1 MTLAGAAVRRPVTT
15 AMFFLALSILGVISL
30 DRLPVQIFPE
40 LVFPEVFISARQQ
53 GYSPEQVERELVMP
67 IEEEIGKLEG
77 IEAFE
82 SSSRENNGTVRI
94 SYAPDTDMKFALLAI
109 ESRIARLQPMMPDRT
124 QLTVQR
130 FDSSS
135 LSTTVMQISVLGE
148 GDINWLREFAEE
160 KIRPELEAVE
170 GVVNA
175 QVLGGQRTA
184 IEIIVEPTM
193 LQAHQLSM
201 SDVRSRINAFNTPRQ
216 YLGHVYDAD
225 QRFAVSIQGQ
235 FTDLKQVRE
244 LVIKPEL
251 PLHLGD
257 IAQIRYGL
265 QERTD
270 LQRMNG
276 KPAVGVR
283 IQKDDEANL
292 IEIAAVLE
300 KTIERINRD
309 LASEEIELVI
319 SQNQA
324 EIMNESLS
332 TLKQAAFVGGLLGLF
347 VLFLFLRNLRF
358 VAVLL
363 LAIPCSL
370 LLTFNLMYMWD
381 LSLNVLSLCGLA
393 LAVGMLT
400 DNGIVVME
408 NIFKHFEQ
416 GKSPAEAAKAGA
428 DEVARAVIAATATTV
443 TVFLPVIFIQSD
455 FQDILR
461 ELALSMT
468 FPLLASLLVALTLVP
483 ALASKTLS
491 LEARQ
496 PTETGLL
503 IEMYTVCLKAG
514 LRHRVIVS
522 LTVVGSLLVTL
533 IISFFFMLQQE
544 VRREESNFT
553 VYVSMPEGTTLEAL
567 DEVVGEI
574 EASVREVEG
583 LDRFIT
589 SIQETQASITVELL
603 PVAER
608 PNQISVDL
616 IKENLAEAFDDVS
629 NAIVSYD
636 AIARAGR
643 GGGGGGGG
651 GRIRGSTR
659 GGSSGGFNLGG
670 GTPSETA
677 VIRGYDFTVLQM
689 LADDLVF
696 RLEELEEIDPNSVQA
711 DAERGAPEIH
721 VLPDE
726 AVMFDRRLQVRNV
739 LTAVGDA
746 NPRGARSN
754 VSFLTPEGTEIPM
767 DIRNI
772 EDPDEEGPGMAGLK
786 LVPILSTGG
795 TYVPLEEVSYV
806 RRDQGRSMILRTDQ
820 SRRVIVSY
828 QFTDEIFESQPLLED
843 TRLFLQDVVAEMVL
857 PQGYTIEIIEAE
869 EETIYYWMM
878 GIAGLLIFMIL
889 ASLFE
894 SLSAPLIILCTLPTA
909 VIGSCWALVLSG
921 TGLTSQEGPM
931 ALLGFIV
938 LVGIAV
944 NNGIV
949 LIDAISNLRT
959 HNGYRRERAVL
970 VASRSRVRPIL
981 MTSAT
986 TILGVLPLALKFGG
1000 DYEVWPPFAIT
1011 VLGGLTVSMVS
1022 TLIFVPVI
1030 YMGIDQVK
1038 AWLADIGWIGI
1049 VLGTAAASGLTYWID
1064 DYYQSLFWTSLLALP
1079 AWIGAMTVIWMI
1091 QRIHRARI
1099 AARSEVREVLHLQIR
1114 NLTKIYGA
1122 PGQFRRE
1129 WDRFNR
1135 RSDRLAEQGLD
1146 RVDRKAIVDSLWWKL
1161 PLLVLLVYLSTYFEQ
1176 GTWVFI
1182 ISVAMLALIHHLIRC
1197 AADLTGF
1204 ELKNRWLIQ
1213 LSRLLL
1219 PILFIAY
1226 IHWRLELVSLTIAS
1240 TALWLLYRL
1249 VTFLVARVADGRI
1262 DPENMPGRLGF
1273 LKAIFYRG
1281 ASAVPVLGGPKP
1293 QFQALGG
1300 VSLDIPRGMFGLLG
1314 PNGAGKTTLMR
1325 IVCQVLSSSY
1335 GSVLANGKTPLNGP
1349 GMQGLIGYLP
1359 QHFGLYLHMSA
1370 YNYMEYRALLEGFKD
1385 GPARRKRIQEC
1396 LEQVN
1401 LWDRRDDNIG
1411 SFSGG
1416 MKQRVGIAQTL
1427 MHMPEIIVVDEPTAG
1442 LDPLERI
1449 RFRNLLAR
1457 FSQEKIIIFSTHIVE
1472 DISGSCNRLAVLNQ
1486 GKVLYTGTPLEM
1498 RDLARD
1504 KVFEALLPEARFDD
1518 LEENLDLIT
1527 HVRAPG
1533 GIRARFLATDPISE
1547 ASLVE
1552 PNLEDAY
1559 LYLLRHGN
1567 GDQPKHI
1574 NLA

>member
-15 AMFFLALSILGVISL
+15 TMFFMAVAILGVISL

-40 LVFPEVFISARQQ
+40 LVFPEVYIAATQQ

-67 IEEEIGKLEG
+67 IEEEVGKLEG

-82 SSSRENNGTVRI
+82 SFSRQNNGGVRI
-94 SYAPDTDMKFALLAI
+94 SYAPDTDMKFALLEI
-109 ESRIARLQPMMPDRT
+109 ESRITRLQPMLPNRT
-124 QLTVQR
+124 RLNVQR
-130 FDSSS
+130 FDSSD
-135 LSTTVMQISVLGE
+135 LSSTVMQISVLGE

-201 SDVRSRINAFNTPRQ
+201 SDVRNRINAFNTPRQ

-235 FTDLKQVRE
+235 FTQLKQVRD

-257 IAQIRYGL
+257 IAEIRYGL

-276 KPAVGVR
+276 KPAVGIR

-300 KTIERINRD
+300 KTIERINGD
-309 LASEEIELVI
+309 LAAEDIELVI

-324 EIMNESLS
+324 EIMNEALD
-332 TLKQAAFVGGLLGLF
+332 TLKQAAYVGGLLGLF

-428 DEVARAVIAATATTV
+428 DEVARAVVAATATTV

-455 FQDILR
+455 YQDILR

-491 LEARQ
+491 LQARQ
-496 PTETGLL
+496 PTGTGLL

-514 LRHRVIVS
+514 LRHRVLIS
-522 LTVVGSLLVTL
+522 LGVVGSLVVTL
-533 IISFFFMLQQE
+533 IISLFFMLQQD

-553 VYVSMPEGTTLEAL
+553 VYVSMPEGTTLEAI

-574 EASVREVEG
+574 ESSVREIEG
-583 LDRFIT
+583 LDRFIS
-589 SIQETQASITVELL
+589 SISETQASIRIELL
-603 PVAER
+603 PVNER

-616 IKENLAEAFDDVS
+616 IKETFEETFADVS
-629 NAIVSYD
+629 GAIVSYE

-643 GGGGGGGG
+643 GGGGGG

-659 GGSSGGFNLGG
+659 GGSSGGFNLAG
-670 GTPSETA
+670 GTSSETA

-689 LADDLVF
+689 LAEDLVF

-746 NPRGARSN
+746 NPRGSRSN
-754 VSFLTPEGTEIPM
+754 VSFLTPEGIEVPI
-767 DIRNI
+767 DIRNV
-772 EDPDEEGPGMAGLK
+772 EDPDEEGDGMAGLK
-786 LVPILSTGG
+786 QVPILSTGN
-795 TYVPLEEVSYV
+795 TYVPLEEVSHV

-828 QFTDEIFESQPLLED
+828 QFIDEIFESQPLLED
-843 TRLFLQDVVAEMVL
+843 TRLYVQDVVAGLVL

-909 VIGSCWALVLSG
+909 VIGSCWALILSG

-949 LIDAISNLRT
+949 LIDAIENLRN
-959 HNGYRRERAVL
+959 HHGYRRERAVL

-1000 DYEVWPPFAIT
+1000 DYEIWPPFAIT
-1011 VLGGLTVSMVS
+1011 VLGGLAVSMVS

-1049 VLGTAAASGLTYWID
+1049 VLGTAAAAGLTYWID

-1079 AWIGAMTVIWMI
+1079 AWIAAMTLIWI
-1091 QRIHRARI
+1091 VQRIHRARI
-1099 AARSEVREVLHLQIR
+1099 AARNEVREVRYLQIR

-1135 RSDRLAEQGLD
+1135 RSDRLAKLGLGE
-1146 RVDRKAIVDSLWWKL
+1146 VDKKAILDSLWWKL
-1161 PLLVLLVYLSTYFEQ
+1161 PLVALFGYLSTYFEQ
-1176 GTWVFI
+1176 GTWIFI
-1182 ISVAMLALIHHLIRC
+1182 ISLAMLGLIHHLIRC
-1197 AADLTGF
+1197 VADLTGF
-1204 ELKNRWLIQ
+1204 QIRNRWLLQI
-1213 LSRLLL
+1213 SRLVL
-1219 PILFIAY
+1219 PLIFVGY
-1226 IHWRLELVSLTIAS
+1226 IHWRLEFGSLTIAS
-1240 TALWLLYRL
+1240 AGVWFLYRL
-1249 VTFLVARVADGRI
+1249 ITFLVARVADGRI
-1262 DPENMPGRLGF
+1262 NPENMPGRLGF

-1281 ASAVPVLGGPKP
+1281 ASAVPVIGLSRP

-1335 GSVLANGKTPLNGP
+1335 GSVLANGTTSLNGP
-1349 GMQGLIGYLP
+1349 GRQGLIGYLP

-1518 LEENLDLIT
+1518 LEADLDLIT

-1533 GIRARFLATDPISE
+1533 GIRARFLATDPIPE

-1567 GDQPKHI
+1567 EHTHI